1 MKKMILLA
9 AALFCAAL
17 CGAVMA
23 AEKAG
28 TPQLTILK
36 EDSGGNLSQMNITPY
51 TVATDFGLDAY
62 SVGAAVKF
70 TPPKPGWKLTGVQ
83 VFGWTGLNKTS
94 KTLPTP
100 QEFLLEI
107 RDKDLNLLYRMIDTQ
122 NAYFTFPNPIVR
134 LLEIPA
140 LTMNG
145 DFYVI
150 FYDRGAM
157 VIGAEMMNGTGH
169 SYFFDNR
176 NTSLVGP
183 VEFVSPD
190 TNKSITVNWILRAVG
205 E

>member
-1 MKKMILLA
+1 MKKMILLL

-17 CGAVMA
+17 SGAVMA
-23 AEKAG
+23 AEKAS
-28 TPQLTILK
+28 TPQLTTLK
-36 EDSGGNLSQMNITPY
+36 EDSGGNLSQMNVTPY
-51 TVATDFGLDAY
+51 TVATDFGLEAF
-62 SVGAAVKF
+62 SIGAAVKF
-70 TPPKPGWKLTGVQ
+70 TAPKPGWKLTGVQ

-100 QEFLLEI
+100 QDFLLEI
-107 RDKDLNLLYRMIDTQ
+107 RDKDLNLLYRMIDIQ
-122 NAYFTFPNPIVR
+122 NAYFTFPNPVIR

-140 LTMNG
+140 LPVTG
-145 DFYVI
+145 DFYVV

-157 VIGAEMMNGTGH
+157 VIGAETMNGSGH

-176 NTSLVGP
+176 NTSLIGP
-183 VEFVSPD
+183 VEFVNPS

>member
-1 MKKMILLA
+1 MKIMILLA

-17 CGAVMA
+17 SGAVMA
-23 AEKAG
+23 AEKAS
-28 TPQLTILK
+28 TPQLAILK

-70 TPPKPGWKLTGVQ
+70 TTPKPGWKLTGIQ
-83 VFGWTGLNKTS
+83 VFGWTGLNSTS

-140 LTMNG
+140 LTMTG

-176 NTSLVGP
+176 NTSLIGP
-183 VEFVSPD
+183 VEFVGPD
-190 TNKSITVNWILRAVG
+190 SKTSITVNWILRAVG